1 MLIHNNKRYENE
13 FVRMMTGKG
22 YHCERV
28 AGSGSGK
35 EAVCDCIL
43 FKDGK
48 VFLVEVKATKEKKF
62 YLRKKVKEQL
72 GRMREVAVENNV
84 ECMLA
89 VKLKRQGW
97 RFYDGGEVGSKK
109 CFEEEVE
116 ARSGV

>member
-1 MLIHNNKRYENE
+1 MGICHNKQYENE
-13 FVRMMTGKG
+13 FVRLMISQGH
-22 YHCERV
+22 HCERV

-62 YLRKKVKEQL
+62 YLRKNVKEQL
-72 GRMREVAVENNV
+72 QRMKNVAEKSNV

-97 RFYDGGEVGSKK
+97 VFYENGEVLQSSTHY
-109 CFEEEVE
+109 V
-116 ARSGV
+116 R